1 MNLISRAKPGRL
13 VNLLK
18 ITKASITP
26 SSYYLNCKKSVMW
39 LISYKS
45 WSLQM
50 LRKWV
55 RRSGS
60 PLLSC
65 RCCTLAPT
73 LCDWQLIKTRFTL
86 YFKFDLYLFI
96 SIYYISNCVS
106 RDLFY
111 RVEVTFCDK
120 MIPNDPGFTMELSM
134 RMNYE
139 QLVNAVSQRVGTDP
153 SRLQFFKTQTW
164 VTPFTRLLRVSFSCM
179 RTLLKKH

>member
-1 MNLISRAKPGRL
+1 
-13 VNLLK
+13 
-18 ITKASITP
+18 
-26 SSYYLNCKKSVMW
+26 MW

-50 LRKWV
+50 FGKWV

-65 RCCTLAPT
+65 HCCTLAPT
-73 LCDWQLIKTRFTL
+73 LCDWQLIKTRF
-86 YFKFDLYLFI
+86 YSLFHI
-96 SIYYISNCVS
+96 WLVFIHLHVLHFQVFVS

-164 VTPFTRLLRVSFSCM
+164 VTPLKILRRVSFSCM
-179 RTLLKKH
+179 RTLLKKQQTCQLLVHVLTDKLLMNKCWFLMINPFSA